1 MSNSIIRSLQL
12 SETRYFLVG
21 VVGGLVIFILQ
32 LGGRW
37 IALLSGGAI
46 ALGALV
52 YWFWQ
57 TRSSLKAEASSAN
70 LLQLDVFV
78 AHLDCD
84 KARVPPQKL
93 EAWMTAQDP
102 ALTIWAI
109 AAQLAQRESLLI
121 PDLLETLHSTLD
133 LTEQTAEALHLI
145 TQIQTPDFQNRAQQ
159 QMQNS
164 LGRLQVTQ
172 LQLQTLADRFAW
184 EGLEQKASQETSALA
199 IGLRMLV
206 AENGKSC
213 EL

>member
-1 MSNSIIRSLQL
+1 MSNSITRSLQL
-12 SETRYFLVG
+12 PETRYFLVG
-21 VVGGLVIFILQ
+21 VVGGLIIFILQ

-37 IALLSGGAI
+37 IVLLSGGAI
-46 ALGALV
+46 ALGACI

-57 TRSSLKAEASSAN
+57 TRSSKAEAAN

-93 EAWMTAQDP
+93 EAWMTAQDQ
-102 ALTIWAI
+102 ALTIRAI

-133 LTEQTAEALHLI
+133 LTEQTAEALHLT

-159 QMQNS
+159 QMQAS
-164 LGRLQVTQ
+164 LERLQATQ
-172 LQLQTLADRFAW
+172 QQLQTLADRFAW
-184 EGLEQKASQETSALA
+184 EGLEQRTSQETSALA
-199 IGLRMLV
+199 SGLRVLTT
-206 AENGKSC
+206 ENERSC

>member
-12 SETRYFLVG
+12 PETRYFLVG
-21 VVGGLVIFILQ
+21 VVGGLIIFILQ

-37 IALLSGGAI
+37 IVLLSSGTI
-46 ALGALV
+46 ALGACI

-57 TRSSLKAEASSAN
+57 TRSSSKADALSAN
-70 LLQLDVFV
+70 LLQLAVFM

-84 KARVPPQKL
+84 KARVPRQKL
-93 EAWMTAQDP
+93 EAWMTAQDQ
-102 ALTIWAI
+102 ALTIRAI

-133 LTEQTAEALHLI
+133 LTEQAAEALHLT

-159 QMQNS
+159 QMQTS
-164 LGRLQVTQ
+164 LERLQATQ
-172 LQLQTLADRFAW
+172 QQLQTLADRFAW
-184 EGLEQKASQETSALA
+184 EGLEQRTSQETSALA
-199 IGLRMLV
+199 SGLRVLTT
-206 AENGKSC
+206 ENERSC